1 MKGQAA
7 VNTTR
12 DYIRAAVFFANTA
25 ILLTTFSVG
34 YAGERHKNM
43 AHVRSVTCRAFA
55 QCNTTA
61 DRACS
66 WQQHVIPPIVS
77 ITPDVL
83 ADSPSYSRGIKPASS
98 VRILRKQARR
108 KPIKH

>member
-34 YAGERHKNM
+34 FTG
-43 AHVRSVTCRAFA
+43 VTLA
-55 QCNTTA
+55 
-61 DRACS
+61 S
-66 WQQHVIPPIVS
+66 YS
-77 ITPDVL
+77 ITGYNVALVFL
-83 ADSPSYSRGIKPASS
+83 A
-98 VRILRKQARR
+98 ILSLVTAVILDDLAR
-108 KPIKH
+108 